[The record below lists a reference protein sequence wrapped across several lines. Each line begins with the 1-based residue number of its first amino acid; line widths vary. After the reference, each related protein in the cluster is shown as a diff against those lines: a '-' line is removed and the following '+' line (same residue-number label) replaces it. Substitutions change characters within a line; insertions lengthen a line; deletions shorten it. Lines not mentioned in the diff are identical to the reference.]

1 MALVV
6 EDGTGVSGADSYIS
20 LADAR
25 TYATSRGISISADDT
40 TAEQQLRQGFD
51 YLEAKRS
58 QYQGAKTDSAQ
69 PAQWP
74 RDGVYVDGVELAT
87 NLIPTELQYAQVQL
101 AAAVDG
107 GSDLNPVG
115 GSSFVTEEVV
125 GPITTKYSEKVN
137 TTGIPIVRAA
147 ETLLAPFLVSGGY
160 AVATVRA

>member
-1 MALVV
+1 MALTV

-25 TYATSRGISISADDT
+25 TYATSRGLTISSDDT

-51 YLEAKRS
+51 YIEARRGDF
-58 QYQGAKTDSAQ
+58 QGTKTLSTQ
-69 PAQWP
+69 PNQWP

-87 NLIPTELQYAQVQL
+87 NLIPTELQYAQVQI
-101 AAAVDG
+101 ASAVEG

-125 GPITTKYSEKVN
+125 GPIETKYSEKVN
-137 TTGIPIVRAA
+137 TTGIPIIRAA
-147 ETLLAPFLVSGGY
+147 EKLIAPFLVSGGY
-160 AVATVRA
+160 AVATMRA